1 MGKLFDNSEP
11 QFLHLRNGEIT
22 AYLRFLVGLAKIIY
36 GVTNDIPDSR
46 EMALIITL
54 IHILF
59 MGAILGGG
67 WDNLATGMYSQKN
80 WIQHSFQK
88 LSGYGTQH
96 CFT

>member
-1 MGKLFDNSEP
+1 MN
-11 QFLHLRNGEIT
+11 T
-22 AYLRFLVGLAKIIY
+22 
-36 GVTNDIPDSR
+36 PDPR

-59 MGAILGGG
+59 MGAILGE
-67 WDNLATGMYSQKN
+67 WDNLATGMYSQKK

-88 LSGYGTQH
+88 LSGYGALH